1 MTLTLFKTNISLIGG
16 YMAYRPKDTQE
27 RIIHRLKIARG
38 HLDKVIQM
46 VTDDTYCIDV
56 LHQLQAVESGLKETG
71 NVVLENHL
79 KTCVSDAITAG
90 KKDEAISEIMQ
101 VFKKKS

>member
-1 MTLTLFKTNISLIGG
+1 
-16 YMAYRPKDTQE
+16 MAYRPKDEQE
-27 RIIHRLKIARG
+27 RILHRLKIAKG

-46 VTDDTYCIDV
+46 VANDTYCIDV
-56 LHQLQAVESGLKETG
+56 LHQMQAIESGLKETG
-71 NVVLENHL
+71 NVLLENHL
-79 KTCVSDAITAG
+79 RTCVADAMNKG